1 MTIPKK
7 NTTRKIVK
15 HIRGRAH
22 GPITRLMS
30 PSDLGETLKPFV
42 FLDLVDAQG
51 PSLQALA
58 GMPLHP
64 HSGIATVTVFTK
76 GGMHFDDPESGT
88 GVIGYGGVEWLRA
101 GSGVWHGKEMS
112 LGDVQHLSGFQ
123 LWLSLPPEL
132 ENGSPQSRYI
142 EAKDMRSVG
151 PAHIIIG
158 EYENVQSP
166 VPAPEGINYLMVTLQ
181 PEEEWQYMPPK
192 GHTVVWLAVA
202 NGSLNTGDTIKEG
215 EMVVFESAEKPIVI
229 KVTGD
234 QGVDFVIGS
243 AVPHPHTLH
252 LGSYSVHTSAEAL
265 VAGEQ
270 RIAELGQK
278 LKEEGDRRTSS
289 GSIPVFR

>member
-1 MTIPKK
+1 MTNSNK
-7 NTTRKIVK
+7 NKPREIVK
-15 HIRGRAH
+15 HIRGKAH

-42 FLDLVDAQG
+42 FLDLIDAQG
-51 PSLQALA
+51 PSLQALE

-76 GGMHFDDPESGT
+76 GGLHFDDLESGT
-88 GVIGYGGVEWLRA
+88 GMIGYGGVEWLRA
-101 GSGVWHGKEMS
+101 GNGVWHGKEMS

-158 EYENVQSP
+158 EYENVQSL

-181 PEEEWQYMPPK
+181 PGEEWRYMPSE
-192 GHTVVWLAVA
+192 GHTVGWLAVA
-202 NGSLNTGDTIKEG
+202 SGSLDVGEAINEG
-215 EMVVFESAEKPIVI
+215 EMVVFESDEEPIVI
-229 KVTGD
+229 KATGD
-234 QGVDFVIGS
+234 QGVDFVLGS

-252 LGSYSVHTSAEAL
+252 LGSYSVHTSTEAL
-265 VAGEQ
+265 VAGEK
-270 RIAELGQK
+270 RIAELGRK